1 MEVSVENEEDIEAA
15 GPGEV
20 IEEHTVGPPEV
31 KDVSKLEDGVVVGE
45 LMAVLLLCV
54 CVLLRLLAPPSLPLC
69 RGYSAGADN

>member
-1 MEVSVENEEDIEAA
+1 MGVLLPVVPLCLSASVVAMELED
-15 GPGEV
+15 G
-20 IEEHTVGPPEV
+20 
-31 KDVSKLEDGVVVGE
+31 DGVVVGE

>member
-1 MEVSVENEEDIEAA
+1 MGVLLPVVPLCLSASVLAME
-15 GPGEV
+15 
-20 IEEHTVGPPEV
+20 
-31 KDVSKLEDGVVVGE
+31 LEDGVVVGE